1 MDRVLDASIDR
12 MQLYEGTG
20 SGTIQ
25 LDAAG
30 SVPELQANLQL
41 VEVSALDLLK
51 DAAEFDW
58 VDGKSRI
65 SFAIRGEGRTERE
78 MVETL
83 DGDAQLAFSDG
94 ALVGFD
100 IPGMIT
106 GLQQGRIPRLQ
117 RNEADR
123 TRFNELAASFTI
135 KDGVAEN
142 RDLSLASPL
151 VRVTGSGSANLA
163 RRTLDYTVRP
173 ALVTASARQGSGE
186 AAGLELPIRITG
198 SWDRPTYTADMDA
211 VVKNSDDVVEAV
223 KEIGRQLK
231 GKDLKGA
238 LQDLLGDDENG
249 NSSSEKPKAKDLLR
263 QLLRP

>member
-1 MDRVLDASIDR
+1 RNQDGEGDSGEAQRPQTIDDLLRGTQSGEPRVRGFIARHGWSDVPFDLDALGDLDGEVKLRIDRLTYRDLQARDARITATLMDRVLDASIDR

-100 IPGMIT
+100 IPG
-106 GLQQGRIPRLQ
+106 
-117 RNEADR
+117 
-123 TRFNELAASFTI
+123 
-135 KDGVAEN
+135 K
-142 RDLSLASPL
+142 
-151 VRVTGSGSANLA
+151 
-163 RRTLDYTVRP
+163 
-173 ALVTASARQGSGE
+173 
-186 AAGLELPIRITG
+186 
-198 SWDRPTYTADMDA
+198 
-211 VVKNSDDVVEAV
+211 
-223 KEIGRQLK
+223 IGR
-231 GKDLKGA
+231 A
-238 LQDLLGDDENG
+238 
-249 NSSSEKPKAKDLLR
+249 S
-263 QLLRP
+263 